1 MEHLQLL
8 LRFISGPESV
18 ENVIS
23 QVEDP
28 TLPIQNN
35 LASGVF
41 VPNVG
46 FSEMQAKPISPG
58 ANRDIPTSVLPPE
71 AEPHSREPS
80 PKYDL
85 STPRLFCRGHYNAG
99 RIREDFLPSTLD
111 RCMDGLVK
119 NESKVKD
126 ESFNSTIFQNRD
138 GRSTRFFYSPTNEA
152 TMKAESSVFGTYNGS
167 IGHWRKPIN
176 LGTSTSFAL
185 QSTAKS
191 VLITKPRERSK
202 VPINDVSSS
211 LDFIKRICTTEI
223 DKPSKQHVCQTC
235 KKKFKQKCHLY
246 RHQRQ
251 HSGVKRFF
259 CIHCSRGFYQRSNL
273 RAHSRTHSNDG
284 SISHRYACT
293 FCTKRFTRNS
303 SLMKHLAKHSEAL
316 IKMK

>member
-8 LRFISGPESV
+8 LRFISGPEIV
-18 ENVIS
+18 ENQIS

-28 TLPIQNN
+28 ALPIPNG

-41 VPNVG
+41 VPKVG
-46 FSEMQAKPISPG
+46 FSEMKGKPNSPVV
-58 ANRDIPTSVLPPE
+58 NWDIPSSVLPLE
-71 AEPHSREPS
+71 AEPHFSEPS
-80 PKYDL
+80 PIYDL
-85 STPRLFCRGHYNAG
+85 SVPRLFRRGHHNNG
-99 RIREDFLPSTLD
+99 GIREDFLPSTLQLG
-111 RCMDGLVK
+111 MDGLVK

-126 ESFNSTIFQNRD
+126 ESFNSTIFQNHD
-138 GRSTRFFYSPTNEA
+138 DRSTRYFYSPTYA
-152 TMKAESSVFGTYNGS
+152 TMKAESLVFGNYNGS
-167 IGHWRKPIN
+167 IGHWRKPITVGKN
-176 LGTSTSFAL
+176 TSLAL
-185 QSTAKS
+185 QSTAKNL
-191 VLITKPRERSK
+191 LITKPRESSK
-202 VPINDVSSS
+202 VPKNDVLSS
-211 LDFIKRICTTEI
+211 LDFIKRVCTRKI
-223 DKPSKQHVCQTC
+223 AKASKQHTCQTC

-273 RAHSRTHSNDG
+273 QAHSRTHSNDG

-303 SLMKHLAKHSEAL
+303 SLMKHMEKHSDGL

>member
-18 ENVIS
+18 ENLNS
-23 QVEDP
+23 QVKDP
-28 TLPIQNN
+28 SLPIPND

-41 VPNVG
+41 FPNVD
-46 FSEMQAKPISPG
+46 FSEMQGKPNSPA
-58 ANRDIPTSVLPPE
+58 ANKDIPSSVLPLE
-71 AEPHSREPS
+71 TEPHLSEPS

-85 STPRLFCRGHYNAG
+85 SMPRWFRRGHHNAG
-99 RIREDFLPSTLD
+99 GSREHFLPSTLD
-111 RCMDGLVK
+111 LGMDGLVK

-126 ESFNSTIFQNRD
+126 ESFNSTNFQNHD
-138 GRSTRFFYSPTNEA
+138 ERSTRFFYSPTNNA
-152 TMKAESSVFGTYNGS
+152 TMKAESLVFGTSNGS
-167 IGHWRKPIN
+167 LGHWRKPIT
-176 LGTSTSFAL
+176 LGINTSIAL

-191 VLITKPRERSK
+191 LLITKPRESSK
-202 VPINDVSSS
+202 VPKNDGLSSS
-211 LDFIKRICTTEI
+211 DFIKRVCTKKI
-223 DKPSKQHVCQTC
+223 AKASKQHTCQTC

-251 HSGVKRFF
+251 HTGVKRFF

-273 RAHSRTHSNDG
+273 HAHRRTHSNEV

-303 SLMKHLAKHSEAL
+303 SLTKHLEKHSDGL
-316 IKMK
+316 INMK